1 METIPPAQTP
11 APPALSED
19 KTVAIVSYL
28 TFVGFIVAIVIHN
41 GKKTRLGAF
50 HLRQMLGYFLT
61 GIVVYPCGLILAF
74 IPIIGCLAWP
84 CLVLFGLAML
94 VLWILGLIA
103 AVNGQ
108 MNPMPIVGPLYQK
121 WFGNAFD

>member
-1 METIPPAQTP
+1 
-11 APPALSED
+11 
-19 KTVAIVSYL
+19 
-28 TFVGFIVAIVIHN
+28 
-41 GKKTRLGAF
+41 
-50 HLRQMLGYFLT
+50 MLGYFLT

-94 VLWILGLIA
+94 VLWILGLVA

-121 WFGNAFD
+121 WSGNAFD